1 MTRHPQP
8 FIARLEAAF
17 RSGLPVVTCE
27 IAAGD
32 GADPDDVIRRV
43 RLVRDHVDAVNV
55 PDNTAGVVHMAAWAA
70 SILLAREGVD
80 PIMHVT
86 CRDRNRLALQSDLLG
101 ANALGV
107 RNVLCLTGDHMVHGD
122 HPGAKPVFDLDSVQ
136 LVWTA
141 RTMRDDG
148 RLLSGRTLDPPPR
161 WLIGA
166 VENPFAPPTG
176 FRAATPGRTL
186 SACQAPRGTG
196 ACSAA
201 MSLGR

>member
-1 MTRHPQP
+1 VTRVPLP

-32 GADPDDVIRRV
+32 GADPDDVARRV

-70 SILLAREGVD
+70 SIVMAREGVD

-101 ANALGV
+101 ASALRPERARLVPLSTKSNLAILGHRV
-107 RNVLCLTGDHMVHGD
+107 RLSRAKFCAPAGGLRSKC
-122 HPGAKPVFDLDSVQ
+122 AKPYTV
-136 LVWTA
+136 
-141 RTMRDDG
+141 G
-148 RLLSGRTLDPPPR
+148 LS
-161 WLIGA
+161 
-166 VENPFAPPTG
+166 
-176 FRAATPGRTL
+176 
-186 SACQAPRGTG
+186 
-196 ACSAA
+196 
-201 MSLGR
+201 